1 MKFSKLGFMIATAMF
16 AVGAFAD
23 AANVLISF
31 STTADYYADGE
42 KVKNGEWYALCWSQD
57 GNFEGLNLD
66 CTPVDS
72 NDKVLILA
80 PLAKDGKCPHVLFQL
95 ESNKVPNGGEYFVYL
110 LDTRDVT
117 GKKVAGN
124 KPTEDGRNVP
134 AITNGSL
141 AATDGVTVSK
151 NVGSKVVKT
160 TSVSGD
166 VAWAPVQPKIT
177 AFEVEGA
184 TVKITVAGMLLG
196 RPYKVNMGATP
207 DDLTAYEF
215 EQQNEDGEAFFRINP
230 DNARFFQVIAE

>member
-16 AVGAFAD
+16 AAGAFAD

-31 STTADYYADGE
+31 STEADTYADGE
-42 KVKNGEWYALCWSQD
+42 TVKDGEWYALCWASD

-80 PLAKDGKCPHVLFQL
+80 PLAKDGRCPYVLFQL
-95 ESNKVPNGGEYFVYL
+95 DSKEAPSGGKYFVYV

-117 GKKVAGN
+117 ATTPAKAKE
-124 KPTEDGRNVP
+124 TEDGRMVP
-134 AITNGSL
+134 EIANGAV
-141 AATDGVTVSK
+141 AATEGVSVAAST
-151 NVGSKVVKT
+151 GTKVVKT
-160 TSVSGD
+160 ESVAGE

-184 TVKITVAGMLLG
+184 TVKITVAGMLSG
-196 RPYKVNMGATP
+196 HPYTVKMGATP
-207 DDLTAYEF
+207 DGLTAYEVKSQA
-215 EQQNEDGEAFFRINP
+215 ENGEAFFRIEP
-230 DNARFFQVIAE
+230 QDARFFQVIAE